1 MMNSTLL
8 PVALR
13 RPEKTEAPRL
23 LLSRDEAAKALNVS
37 VRMLDTL
44 TEPDGTLKPVRI
56 GRRVLFSP
64 GELQRWI
71 DSATCCGVT
80 SDFKSNTPE
89 LSS

>member
-1 MMNSTLL
+1 MSSTLL
-8 PVALR
+8 PAALR
-13 RPEKTEAPRL
+13 RPEKTETPRL

-44 TEPDGTLKPVRI
+44 TEPTGALKPVRI

-71 DSATCCGVT
+71 DAETKSTQQLMLPTCR
-80 SDFKSNTPE
+80 
-89 LSS
+89 